1 MLEFIAFFA
10 CLEFAMSNSSYS
22 NIILK
27 PKQVA
32 CLESLYLG
40 KDVVCVLPTGYG
52 KSLVFHLLPSLMFA
66 RNRSRETQIEFLKTW
81 KLSGI
86 STKDVS
92 SIVIV
97 VSPLNA
103 LINNQISRLQSCGI
117 QASAISV
124 KDKKD
129 NIDNVEEAEDGTT
142 DESYECDFTNLCE
155 IDKLLDGYYNI
166 VFAHPESLISTKF
179 GRNLMLSKAYKKL
192 TVAIVV
198 DEAHCI
204 LDW

>member
-32 CLESLYLG
+32 CLESPYLG

-92 SIVIV
+92 FIVIV

-129 NIDNVEEAEDGTT
+129 NIDNVESKKPKTEQQTNHTNAILLIYVKSTSCLMDTT
-142 DESYECDFTNLCE
+142 ILC
-155 IDKLLDGYYNI
+155 
-166 VFAHPESLISTKF
+166 SLIQS
-179 GRNLMLSKAYKKL
+179 L
-192 TVAIVV
+192 
-198 DEAHCI
+198 
-204 LDW
+204 

>member
-1 MLEFIAFFA
+1 MFIAFFA
-10 CLEFAMSNSSYS
+10 CLEFAMSNSSYN

-52 KSLVFHLLPSLMFA
+52 KSLVFHSLPSLMFA

-81 KLSGI
+81 KLSGM

-103 LINNQISRLQSCGI
+103 LIHNQISQLRSQVTRNEYSSNIAFSGT
-117 QASAISV
+117 AICYI
-124 KDKKD
+124 K
-129 NIDNVEEAEDGTT
+129 
-142 DESYECDFTNLCE
+142 
-155 IDKLLDGYYNI
+155 
-166 VFAHPESLISTKF
+166 
-179 GRNLMLSKAYKKL
+179 LMLHE
-192 TVAIVV
+192 TICN
-198 DEAHCI
+198 D
-204 LDW
+204 DF